1 MWIVLKTEIKN
12 SYSGSLE
19 YVQDDVIGVA
29 DSLDE
34 AKEILKTNVARTLDI
49 GYFNKEI
56 FIGETIVQLTNG
68 GTAYLRYRIHKV

>member
-56 FIGETIVQLTNG
+56 FFFFSIVQLTNG